1 MRKTTTLLALAL
13 AFAVLLVGCGKNSPE
28 EKLKQSLTK
37 RASKFVAEKALDVVD
52 GLSEAVEERGQETSE
67 KLTKAAGNVAAG
79 TAEGM
84 AETMDKHG
92 NEIGKNITSATADV
106 LGGALEEAE
115 KRVDEAEEK
124 ANQEKKLPLAPPP
137 PEPIDQK
144 QEIWAAV
151 FVAAS

>member
-1 MRKTTTLLALAL
+1 MRKTTTLLALGL
-13 AFAVLLVGCGKNSPE
+13 AFAVLPVGCGKKPPE
-28 EKLKQSLTK
+28 EKGSLTK

-79 TAEGM
+79 TAEGV

-92 NEIGKNITSATADV
+92 NEIGKNITSATAEV
-106 LGGALEEAE
+106 LGGALQEAE

-137 PEPIDQK
+137 PVLIEEK
-144 QEIWAAV
+144 QEL
-151 FVAAS
+151 